1 MKKLTAIVL
10 CLVAVFG
17 CMGVNAFAE
26 AEAITPRYDNSYSAN
41 SNFAITESGTAIVSI
56 GYNGYISETPSV
68 RITTT
73 LQKRSL
79 LVFWNDVTEWVDVST
94 KSSDK
99 FSHTYSVEDGTYRV
113 KIRFEFSGVSG
124 ETDVI
129 EREHKASR

>member
-26 AEAITPRYDNSYSAN
+26 AEAITPRYDNAVNTN
-41 SNFAITESGTAIVSI
+41 SSFTIFENGTAIVSI
-56 GYNGYISETPSV
+56 GYDGYVSETPSV

-94 KSSDK
+94 KSSDN
-99 FSHTYSVEDGTYRV
+99 FAYSYSVGDGTYRV

-129 EREHKASR
+129 EREHKASH

>member
-26 AEAITPRYDNSYSAN
+26 AEAITPRYDNGYSAY
-41 SNFAITESGTAIVSI
+41 SNFAITESGMAIVSL
-56 GYNGYISETPSV
+56 GYSGYVSETPSV

-79 LVFWNDVTEWVDVST
+79 LVFWNDVTERVDVST
-94 KSSDK
+94 KSSDN

-124 ETDVI
+124 EKDVI

>member
-26 AEAITPRYDNSYSAN
+26 AEAITPRYDNSYNEN
-41 SNFAITESGTAIVSI
+41 SNFAITESGMAIVSI
-56 GYNGYISETPSV
+56 GYSGYVSETPSV

-79 LVFWNDVTEWVDVST
+79 LVFWSDVTEWVDVST
-94 KSSDK
+94 KSSDN
-99 FSHTYSVEDGTYRV
+99 FAYSYSVEDGTYRV

>member
-1 MKKLTAIVL
+1 MSKRIISLLLVL
-10 CLVAVFG
+10 SMVFS
-17 CMGVNAFAE
+17 CGVTAFAE
-26 AEAITPRYDNSYSAN
+26 AEAITPRYDNSYNEN
-41 SNFAITESGTAIVSI
+41 SNFAITESGMAIVSI
-56 GYNGYISETPSV
+56 GYSGYVSETPSV

-79 LVFWNDVTEWVDVST
+79 LVFWSDVTEWVDVST
-94 KSSDK
+94 KSSDN
-99 FSHTYSVEDGTYRV
+99 FSHSYSVEDGTYRV